1 MHDRFS
7 STFPP
12 RAAAPVGPPHR
23 AAQVLPLWP
32 ERWHVV
38 FDEREHPLWISPGT
52 APFYK
57 RSLSHLIPDRAT
69 ALRARALLQLHRVL
83 PRAGILTEIRL
94 PRALRRMLSFDFALR
109 GVWRAAL
116 RIGPVGPRQK
126 ASLVIATDAGDGIA
140 FAGIAMTP
148 GADSRI
154 GAEIESLRR
163 LAGMPHVAGRVP
175 QLLADGITLAGRR
188 YFITTL
194 APGARRSDALTPGH
208 LRFLSMLA
216 QARPEVCPFHVSP
229 YLRRIEL
236 MLARLQARIDRDTRV
251 VLWEALRECAVQ
263 LSRWRGPFVMAHGDF
278 APRNICV
285 AGDEIFVCNWEKARS
300 GANPLADFLSF
311 LSSVRPDALARASAF
326 SVAIRAVGERARCV
340 HPTCAWSYAVVA
352 ALTLA
357 WLIETMVQYCTENE
371 CYDAGD
377 ALVRRHARL
386 IEARSAWLV
395 PF

>member
-1 MHDRFS
+1 
-7 STFPP
+7 
-12 RAAAPVGPPHR
+12 
-23 AAQVLPLWP
+23 VLPLWP

-38 FDEREHPLWISPGT
+38 FDERDHPLWISPGT

-83 PRAGILTEIRL
+83 PRAGVVTEIRL

-126 ASLVIATDAGDGIA
+126 ASLVIATDSGDGIA
-140 FAGIAMTP
+140 FAGVAMTP

-154 GAEIESLRR
+154 GAEIECLRR
-163 LAGMPHVAGRVP
+163 LAGMQHVAGRVP
-175 QLLADGITLAGRR
+175 QLLAHGTTLAGRR

-194 APGARRSDALTPGH
+194 APGARRSGALTPAH
-208 LRFLSMLA
+208 LRFLSTLA
-216 QARPEVCPFHVSP
+216 QTRPEMCPFGVSP

-251 VLWEALRECAVQ
+251 VLWEAIRDCAVQ

-278 APRNICV
+278 APRNICI

-300 GANPLADFLSF
+300 GANPLADLLSF
-311 LSSVRPDALARASAF
+311 LSSVRPHVLARAGAF
-326 SVAIRAVGERARCV
+326 SAAIRAVGERARCV
-340 HPTCAWSYAVVA
+340 HPACAWPYAVVA

-357 WLIETMVQYCTENE
+357 WLIETMLQYCTENE
-371 CYDAGD
+371 CYDTGD
-377 ALVRRHARL
+377 ALVRCHSRL